1 MIQLYH
7 SISQNGTN
15 ILEIAKD
22 NQIGR
27 VPENGT
33 NVPFNFTEGWFI
45 LKTAEN
51 ELRAF

>member
-1 MIQLYH
+1 VYHKMIQLYH

-22 NQIGR
+22 HQIGR

-33 NVPFNFTEGWFI
+33 NVPFNFTEGWSG
-45 LKTAEN
+45 
-51 ELRAF
+51 